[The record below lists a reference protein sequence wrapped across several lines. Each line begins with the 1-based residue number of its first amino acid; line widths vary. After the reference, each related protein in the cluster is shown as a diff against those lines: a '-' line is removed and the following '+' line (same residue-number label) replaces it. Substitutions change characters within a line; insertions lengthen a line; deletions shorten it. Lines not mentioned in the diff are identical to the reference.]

1 MVDPAILPKSYAICV
16 LMFEIKDKMVRI
28 TGTWMNSTMIEFTKN
43 STPSR
48 IINDQTISRWF
59 LLSLMKDDHKRFS

>member
-48 IINDQTISRWF
+48 IMNDETISR
-59 LLSLMKDDHKRFS
+59 